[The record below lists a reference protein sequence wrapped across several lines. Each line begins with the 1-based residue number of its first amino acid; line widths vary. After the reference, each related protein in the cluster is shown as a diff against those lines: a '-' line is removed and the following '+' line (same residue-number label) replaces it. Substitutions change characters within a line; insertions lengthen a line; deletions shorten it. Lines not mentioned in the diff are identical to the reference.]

1 MAGASLFSPS
11 PASQPLAARMRP
23 RTLDE
28 YAGQQHLLAAGKP
41 LRRALEA
48 GQIHSMILWGPP
60 GTGKT
65 TLAEL
70 FARRVD
76 AEVLRLSAVTS
87 GVKEIR
93 EAVAMAEQLQLGGR
107 KVVLFVDEV
116 HRFNKAQQ
124 DAFLPH
130 IESGLLVFIG
140 ATTENPSF
148 ALNNALL
155 SRARV
160 YLLQGVGEG
169 ELRAVIERALSD
181 VERGLGERRLSIAPA
196 ALSHLLQVADGD
208 VRRALNV
215 LEVAADLVA
224 DGGELDE
231 ALIAQVAGGHRA
243 LLDRQGDLHFDL
255 LSAFH
260 KSVRGSSPD
269 GALYWLCRYLVAGG
283 EPAVMARRMLAIAS
297 EDVGLADPR
306 ALGLA
311 LDAWDIFHRV
321 GPAEGERALAEAAV
335 YLACAPKSNALYTA
349 FKAARALA
357 ENEQPFAVPP
367 HLRNAPTK
375 LMKELGYGAEYR
387 YAHDEPGA
395 YAAGESYL
403 PPELRHQRFYQPS
416 DRGAE
421 KSIGDKLDYL
431 RQRDSQAEHK
441 RYD

>member
-1 MAGASLFSPS
+1 MAAPSLFSPS

-23 RTLDE
+23 RTLDD
-28 YAGQQHLLAAGKP
+28 YGGQQHLLAAGKP

-93 EAVAMAEQLQLGGR
+93 EAVAQAEQLQLAGR

-130 IESGLLVFIG
+130 IESGLLLFIG

-160 YLLQGVGEG
+160 YLLKGVDDD
-169 ELRAVIERALSD
+169 AVKTVLLRALSD
-181 VERGLGERRLSIAPA
+181 AERGLGERQLTIQPA
-196 ALSHLLQVADGD
+196 ALNHLLQVADGD

-215 LEVAADLVA
+215 LEVAADLVD

-231 ALIAQVAGGHRA
+231 ALVAQVAGGHQPR
-243 LLDRQGDLHFDL
+243 LDRQGDLHFDL

-260 KSVRGSSPD
+260 KSVRGSSAD
-269 GALYWLCRYLVAGG
+269 GALYWLARYLLAGG
-283 EPAVMARRMLAIAS
+283 EPQAMARRMLAIAS

-306 ALGLA
+306 ALGVA
-311 LDAWDIFHRV
+311 LDAWDIYHRV

-335 YLACAPKSNALYTA
+335 YLACAAKSNALYVA
-349 FKAARALA
+349 FNAAKALVA
-357 ENEQPFAVPP
+357 EQPSYPVPE
-367 HLRNAPTK
+367 HLRNAPTR
-375 LMKELGYGAEYR
+375 LMKQLGYGADYR

-395 YAAGESYL
+395 YAAGECYL
-403 PPELRHQRFYQPS
+403 PPELRQQRLYQPS
-416 DRGAE
+416 DRGLE
-421 KSIGDKLDYL
+421 KSISDKLDYL
-431 RQRDSQAEHK
+431 RQRDNQAEHK